1 VVPKLVKD
9 RFDRDMEF
17 ITSPEKEVIMVG
29 KKRAEQR
36 VLVVRCALDEME
48 NIRVCFF

>member
-48 NIRVCFF
+48 NICVCFF